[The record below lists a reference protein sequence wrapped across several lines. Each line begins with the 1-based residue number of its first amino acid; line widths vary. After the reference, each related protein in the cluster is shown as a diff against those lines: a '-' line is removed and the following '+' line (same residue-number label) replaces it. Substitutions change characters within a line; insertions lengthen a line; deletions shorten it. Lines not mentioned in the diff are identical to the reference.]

1 MNENTILPDDPKLTA
16 YALGELEGE
25 ERAMVEAAVRGDPA
39 LRSAVDATRAMA
51 RSIETALA
59 AEAAG
64 EKPMAEGGRQMAE
77 GGALMPAV
85 VADGARW
92 QRAAIIPGRDPQKL
106 DGGPLTNVTNGTK
119 SKLLRFPSLY
129 IVIGSLA
136 AACFAI
142 MVALHEPPPRVFS
155 EQKHYV
161 EVQVAALPTASGSEA
176 QAATGQ
182 ELAMGSTAGAP
193 ADAAASIHFDARLEK
208 PEVGIL
214 IPPVGRMAED
224 APSSTWTG
232 GAAALSKTAA
242 RAGRQSSGDQT
253 ITTNGMMQAKAVN
266 ASLTLAASAGQLAQG
281 LASSQSTYNA
291 SLGDVDNFKPAPSSV
306 EPRIPANNDLNKAV
320 PRRRFN
326 NRIDGPA
333 GMSFAQ
339 SAASLGLSS
348 GGPATTFGFDTIG
361 SRPPAPNLAFGD
373 LAANLGG
380 NSGGRTFG
388 ATGGLA
394 NGIAGALPGGPFSGV
409 RSSLPADRYDWQSA
423 PQATSHYYYYPPDE
437 KFVFRA
443 VPYGSM
449 DLLARPMPRQWIM
462 PYAPIV
468 RPAPFNTEDYAQIRD
483 NDFAAVAVEPLSTF
497 ALDVD
502 TASYSNLRRFLER
515 GERPPR
521 DAVRIEELVNYFPYR
536 YAPPAS
542 GDVPFAAS
550 IEVAAAPWNPQH
562 RLVRIG
568 LKTREVSDAARPTA
582 NLVFLV
588 DVSGSMA
595 APAKLPLVQESLR
608 LLVGRLRADDR
619 VAIVTYATQATLAL
633 PATPV
638 ARGAEILAAVD
649 GLTARGS
656 TNGAM
661 GLQLAYD
668 VAKANVVAGGVNRVL
683 LCTDGDFNV
692 GVTQRGDLVRLIE
705 DKAKSGVFLTV
716 LGFGTGNLKD
726 ATLEQLANH
735 GNGIYGYVDSAAEA
749 KRLLVEQ
756 AGATLVTVAK
766 DVKVQVEFN
775 PAVAGAYRLIG
786 YENRLLRKQDFTDD
800 RVDAGEIGAGHA
812 VTALYEIVP
821 VGATAA
827 LRLAD
832 TEPLRYRRVDGGG
845 RTVDGGRLTTDGGR
859 QTTENPELDSR
870 NPEPG
875 TLSSEL
881 LTVKVRYKEP
891 GGSVSQRLEFPLTD
905 RGTTWADASD
915 DFKFAASV
923 ASFGMILRESPYK
936 GTATLAAVAEWARQ
950 GLGSDAGGQRN
961 EFLGLVSRAQTI
973 VQ

>member
-1 MNENTILPDDPKLTA
+1 MNEITILPDDPRLTA

-25 ERAMVEAAVRGDPA
+25 ERVMVEAAVRGDPT
-39 LRSAVDATRAMA
+39 LRSAVDNIRAMA

-59 AEAAG
+59 AEAGAEEQKSDGGSQTAVNGGGQTEPVGSSAATYLAG
-64 EKPMAEGGRQMAE
+64 EKTRQRGR
-77 GGALMPAV
+77 
-85 VADGARW
+85 
-92 QRAAIIPGRDPQKL
+92 
-106 DGGPLTNVTNGTK
+106 
-119 SKLLRFPSLY
+119 LLHFPSLY
-129 IVIGSLA
+129 FVIGSLA
-136 AACFAI
+136 AACFAV
-142 MVALHEPPPRVFS
+142 MVVLHETQPRVLS

-161 EVQVAALPTASGSEA
+161 EVQVAALPTASGPET
-176 QAATGQ
+176 QAPIGQ
-182 ELAMGSTAGAP
+182 DLPKGSTSGTL
-193 ADAAASIHFDARLEK
+193 ADATASFHFDAKLEK
-208 PEVGIL
+208 PTVGIQA
-214 IPPVGRMAED
+214 PPVVHLMKS
-224 APSSTWTG
+224 APGTTWAG
-232 GAAALSKTAA
+232 GSGALGEAVA
-242 RAGRQSSGDQT
+242 RA
-253 ITTNGMMQAKAVN
+253 NPP
-266 ASLTLAASAGQLAQG
+266 SL
-281 LASSQSTYNA
+281 
-291 SLGDVDNFKPAPSSV
+291 
-306 EPRIPANNDLNKAV
+306 
-320 PRRRFN
+320 
-326 NRIDGPA
+326 
-333 GMSFAQ
+333 
-339 SAASLGLSS
+339 
-348 GGPATTFGFDTIG
+348 
-361 SRPPAPNLAFGD
+361 
-373 LAANLGG
+373 
-380 NSGGRTFG
+380 GGRTG
-388 ATGGLA
+388 TVD
-394 NGIAGALPGGPFSGV
+394 GIAQTRAANDLKFGGPGSRLFASNGAFAGPVVKLGETDGASPFGSFS
-409 RSSLPADRYDWQSA
+409 RPSESTERY
-423 PQATSHYYYYPPDE
+423 YVYPPDE
-437 KFVFRA
+437 KFVYRA
-443 VPYGSM
+443 IPYGSL
-449 DLLARPMPRQWIM
+449 DLLARPMPQQRIKSG
-462 PYAPIV
+462 ALVV

-497 ALDVD
+497 GLDVD
-502 TASYSNLRRFLER
+502 TASYSNLRRFLEH
-515 GERPPR
+515 GGRPPR

-542 GDVPFAAS
+542 ADVPFAAS

-568 LKTREVSDAARPTA
+568 LKARETSDAARPAA

-638 ARGAEILAAVD
+638 AHAADILAAVD
-649 GLTARGS
+649 ALTARGS

-668 VAKANVVAGGVNRVL
+668 VAKANVVAGGVNRVI

-692 GVTQRGDLVRLIE
+692 GVTGRGDLVRLIE
-705 DKAKSGVFLTV
+705 EKAKSGVFLTV

-726 ATLEQLANH
+726 ATLEQLASK
-735 GNGIYGYVDSAAEA
+735 GNGFYGYVDSAAEA
-749 KRLLVEQ
+749 KHLLVEQ

-800 RVDAGEIGAGHA
+800 RIDAGEIGAGHT
-812 VTALYEIVP
+812 VTALYEVVP

-832 TEPLRYRRVDGGG
+832 TEPLRYRRADGGW
-845 RTVDGGRLTTDGGR
+845 RTAEGGRLTTDGGR
-859 QTTENPELDSR
+859 QTTENQELETRNPELGTR
-870 NPEPG
+870 NSEPG

-881 LTVKVRYKEP
+881 LTVKIRYKEP
-891 GGSVSQRLEFPLTD
+891 DGSVSRRLEFPLTD

>member
-1 MNENTILPDDPKLTA
+1 MKEIFQDDPRLTA

-25 ERAMVEAAVRGDPA
+25 EFARVEAAVRRDPA
-39 LRSAVDATRAMA
+39 LRSAVDDIRATA
-51 RSIETALA
+51 RSIESALA

-64 EKPMAEGGRQMAE
+64 ERPTVEGGSQTAE
-77 GGALMPAV
+77 NGG
-85 VADGARW
+85 W
-92 QRAAIIPGRDPQKL
+92 QSDPVGSSAAIYPAGEKTGQR
-106 DGGPLTNVTNGTK
+106 GE
-119 SKLLRFPSLY
+119 LLRFPSLY
-129 IVIGSLA
+129 FVIGSLA
-136 AACFAI
+136 AACFAV
-142 MVALHEPPPRVFS
+142 MVALHEPPVHKFA
-155 EQKHYV
+155 EKKTYV
-161 EVQVAALPTASGSEA
+161 EVSLPPPAAAGVEQPTG
-176 QAATGQ
+176 G
-182 ELAMGSTAGAP
+182 TAGAP
-193 ADAAASIHFDARLEK
+193 ADAAASIKFDARLEK
-208 PEVGIL
+208 PEAAIL
-214 IPPVGRMAED
+214 ASPVGRVAED
-224 APSSTWTG
+224 ASGSTWTG
-232 GAAALSKTAA
+232 GAVGPNKAAVRT
-242 RAGRQSSGDQT
+242 GRQSSGDQT
-253 ITTNGMMQAKAVN
+253 ITTNGRMPAKAVN
-266 ASLTLAASAGQLAQG
+266 ASLTLAASAEQLVQGQASGQLNY
-281 LASSQSTYNA
+281 SA
-291 SLGDVDNFKPAPSSV
+291 SLGDVDNFEPAPPSV
-306 EPRIPANNDLNKAV
+306 EPRLPANNDLNKAA

-339 SAASLGLSS
+339 SAASLAPGS
-348 GGPATTFGFDTIG
+348 GGPATAFGFDAFG
-361 SRPPAPNLAFGD
+361 SRSRAPNLAFGD
-373 LAANLGG
+373 L
-380 NSGGRTFG
+380 GGRTFG

-394 NGIAGALPGGPFSGV
+394 NGVAGALPVGPFSGA
-409 RSSLPADRYDWQSA
+409 RSALPADRYDWRSA
-423 PQATSHYYYYPPDE
+423 PQATSQYYYYPPDE

-443 VPYGSM
+443 VPYGSNPLDDKSVYRAVPYGSM
-449 DLLARPMPRQWIM
+449 DLLARPMPLPRIR
-462 PYAPIV
+462 PGALVV
-468 RPAPFNTEDYAQIRD
+468 RPEPFNTEDYAQIRD

-497 ALDVD
+497 SLDVD
-502 TASYSNLRRFLER
+502 TASYTNLRRFLEH

-521 DAVRIEELVNYFPYR
+521 DAVRIAELVNYFPYR

-550 IEVAAAPWNPQH
+550 LEVAAAPWNPQH

-568 LKTREVSDAARPTA
+568 LKARETSDAARPAA

-608 LLVGRLRADDR
+608 LLVGRLRADDH

-638 ARGAEILAAVD
+638 AHAADILAAVD

-668 VAKANVVAGGVNRVL
+668 VAKANVVVGGVNRVI

-692 GVTQRGDLVRLIE
+692 GVTGRGDLVRLIE

-716 LGFGTGNLKD
+716 LGFGMGNLKD

-800 RVDAGEIGAGHA
+800 RIDAGEVGAGHT

-832 TEPLRYRRVDGGG
+832 TEPLKYWRTEGGG
-845 RTVDGGRLTTDGGR
+845 RRADSGAQKSGNSKPGTR
-859 QTTENPELDSR
+859 NPELDSQ

-875 TLSSEL
+875 TMSSEL
-881 LTVKVRYKEP
+881 LTVKIRYKEP
-891 GGSVSQRLEFPLTD
+891 DGSVSQRLEFPLTD
-905 RGTTWADASD
+905 RGTTWVDASD

-950 GLGSDAGGQRN
+950 GLGSDVGGQRN

>member
-1 MNENTILPDDPKLTA
+1 MNENTIFQDDPRLTA

-25 ERAMVEAAVRGDPA
+25 ELARVEAAVRRDPK
-39 LRSAVDATRAMA
+39 LRSTVDAIRATA

-59 AEAAG
+59 AEAGAEGQTSDGGRQTAENGGRHSEPVGSSSAVYTAG
-64 EKPMAEGGRQMAE
+64 EKTG
-77 GGALMPAV
+77 
-85 VADGARW
+85 
-92 QRAAIIPGRDPQKL
+92 QRGE
-106 DGGPLTNVTNGTK
+106 
-119 SKLLRFPSLY
+119 LLRFPSLY
-129 IVIGSLA
+129 FVIGSLA
-136 AACFAI
+136 AACFAV
-142 MVALHEPPPRVFS
+142 MVALHEPTVHKFAEKKS
-155 EQKHYV
+155 YV
-161 EVQVAALPTASGSEA
+161 EVSLPPPPATVEELPTG
-176 QAATGQ
+176 G
-182 ELAMGSTAGAP
+182 TAGAKV
-193 ADAAASIHFDARLEK
+193 DAAASIKFDARLEK

-214 IPPVGRMAED
+214 APPVGRVAES
-224 APSSTWTG
+224 APGSTWTG
-232 GAAALSKTAA
+232 GAVALSKAEVRT
-242 RAGRQSSGDQT
+242 GRQSSGDET

-266 ASLTLAASAGQLAQG
+266 ASLTLAASAEQLAQG
-281 LASSQSTYNA
+281 QASNQLNYHA
-291 SLGDVDNFKPAPSSV
+291 SLGDVDNFELARPSI
-306 EPRIPANNDLNKAV
+306 EPRLPANNDLNKAEL
-320 PRRRFN
+320 RRRFN

-333 GMSFAQ
+333 RMSFAQ
-339 SAASLGLSS
+339 SAASLGSGS
-348 GGPATTFGFDTIG
+348 GGPATTFGFDAFG

-380 NSGGRTFG
+380 NGGGRTFG

-394 NGIAGALPGGPFSGV
+394 NGVAGALPVGPFSGA
-409 RSSLPADRYDWQSA
+409 RSALPADRYDWKSA
-423 PQATSHYYYYPPDE
+423 PQMTSQYYYYPPDE
-437 KFVFRA
+437 KFVYHA

-449 DLLARPMPRQWIM
+449 DLLARPMPRQWIK
-462 PYAPIV
+462 PDALVV

-497 ALDVD
+497 AVAVD
-502 TASYSNLRRFLER
+502 TASYTNLRRFLEH

-550 IEVAAAPWNPQH
+550 LEVAAAPWNPQH

-568 LKTREVSDAARPTA
+568 LKARETSDAARPAA

-608 LLVGRLRADDR
+608 LLVGRLRADDH

-638 ARGAEILAAVD
+638 AHAADILTAVD
-649 GLTARGS
+649 GLVARGS

-668 VAKANVVAGGVNRVL
+668 IAKANVVAGGVNRVI

-692 GVTQRGDLVRLIE
+692 GVTGRGDLVRLIE

-716 LGFGTGNLKD
+716 LGFGMGNLKD
-726 ATLEQLANH
+726 ATLEQLAKH

-775 PAVAGAYRLIG
+775 PAVVGAYRLIG

-800 RVDAGEIGAGHA
+800 RVDAGEIGAGHT
-812 VTALYEIVP
+812 VTALYEVVP

-827 LRLAD
+827 LSLAG
-832 TEPLRYRRVDGGG
+832 TEPLKYRRTEGGG
-845 RTVDGGRLTTDGGR
+845 RRADDGGRRADDGG
-859 QTTENPELDSR
+859 QTAESSK
-870 NPEPG
+870 PG
-875 TLSSEL
+875 TLNSEL
-881 LTVKVRYKEP
+881 LTVKIRYKEP
-891 GGSVSQRLEFPLTD
+891 DGSVSQRLEFPLTD

-923 ASFGMILRESPYK
+923 AGFGMILRESPYK

-961 EFLGLVSRAQTI
+961 EFLGLVSRAQTV

>member
-1 MNENTILPDDPKLTA
+1 MNEITILPDDPRLTA

-39 LRSAVDATRAMA
+39 LQSAVDAIRAMA

-59 AEAAG
+59 AEAGAEEQKSDGGSQTAVNGGWQTEPVSSSAAMYPAG
-64 EKPMAEGGRQMAE
+64 EKTGQRGR
-77 GGALMPAV
+77 
-85 VADGARW
+85 
-92 QRAAIIPGRDPQKL
+92 
-106 DGGPLTNVTNGTK
+106 
-119 SKLLRFPSLY
+119 LLQFPSLY
-129 IVIGSLA
+129 FVIGSLA

-142 MVALHEPPPRVFS
+142 MVALREPPVHKFAEKKS
-155 EQKHYV
+155 YM
-161 EVQVAALPTASGSEA
+161 EVSLPPPAAIGEELPTGGA
-176 QAATGQ
+176 
-182 ELAMGSTAGAP
+182 AGAP
-193 ADAAASIHFDARLEK
+193 ADAAASFHFDARLEK

-214 IPPVGRMAED
+214 APPVGRVAES
-224 APSSTWTG
+224 APGSTWTG
-232 GAAALSKTAA
+232 GAVALSKAEV
-242 RAGRQSSGDQT
+242 RPGRQSSGDQT

-266 ASLTLAASAGQLAQG
+266 ASLTLAASAEQLVRGQ
-281 LASSQSTYNA
+281 ASSQLNYDA
-291 SLGDVDNFKPAPSSV
+291 SPGDVDTFELAPPSL
-306 EPRIPANNDLNKAV
+306 EPRLPANNDLNKAA
-320 PRRRFN
+320 PRRRFS

-339 SAASLGLSS
+339 SAASLGLNL
-348 GGPATTFGFDTIG
+348 GGSATTFRFDTYG
-361 SRPPAPNLAFGD
+361 SRLPKFNWAFGD

-380 NSGGRTFG
+380 NGSGRTFG
-388 ATGGLA
+388 YIGGPA
-394 NGIAGALPGGPFSGV
+394 DGFAGAPLVGPFSGV
-409 RSSLPADRYDWQSA
+409 RSSMPADRYDWKSA
-423 PQATSHYYYYPPDE
+423 PQTTSQYYYYPPDE
-437 KFVFRA
+437 KFVYRA
-443 VPYGSM
+443 IPYGSM
-449 DLLARPMPRQWIM
+449 DLLARPMPQPWIK
-462 PYAPIV
+462 PSAPIV

-502 TASYSNLRRFLER
+502 TASYSNLRRFLEH
-515 GERPPR
+515 GERPRR

-542 GDVPFAAS
+542 ADVPFAAS
-550 IEVAAAPWNPQH
+550 LEVAAAPWNPQH

-568 LKTREVSDAARPTA
+568 LKARETSDAARPAA

-633 PATPV
+633 PTTPV

-649 GLTARGS
+649 ALTARGS

-668 VAKANVVAGGVNRVL
+668 VAKANVVAGGVNRVI

-692 GVTQRGDLVRLIE
+692 GVTGRGALVRLIE

-726 ATLEQLANH
+726 ATLEQLADH
-735 GNGIYGYVDSAAEA
+735 GNGIYSYVDSTAEA

-800 RVDAGEIGAGHA
+800 RIDAGEIGAGHT
-812 VTALYEIVP
+812 VTALYEVVP

-832 TEPLRYRRVDGGG
+832 TEPLRYRRTEGGGRKVDGGG
-845 RTVDGGRLTTDGGR
+845 QKSGNSEPGTR
-859 QTTENPELDSR
+859 NPELDSR

-923 ASFGMILRESPYK
+923 AGFGMILRESPYK

-961 EFLGLVSRAQTI
+961 DFLGLVSRAQTI

>member
-1 MNENTILPDDPKLTA
+1 MKQIFQDDPRLTA

-25 ERAMVEAAVRGDPA
+25 ERAQVEAAVRRDPA
-39 LRSAVDATRAMA
+39 LRSAVDAIRATA

-64 EKPMAEGGRQMAE
+64 ERPMAEGGRQTAE
-77 GGALMPAV
+77 NRRLTADDGGRK
-85 VADGARW
+85 ADGAQW
-92 QRAAIIPGRDPQKL
+92 QRAAIIPGRDLQKL
-106 DGGPLTNVTNGTK
+106 DGGPLTNFARGTK

-129 IVIGSLA
+129 FVIGSLA
-136 AACFAI
+136 AACFAV
-142 MVALHEPPPRVFS
+142 MVALHEPAPRVFQ
-155 EQKHYV
+155 EKKHYTTV
-161 EVQVAALPTASGSEA
+161 SLAELPTASGPET
-176 QAATGQ
+176 QAPTG
-182 ELAMGSTAGAP
+182 EEPPTGSGAGTS
-193 ADAAASIHFDARLEK
+193 ADGVASIKFDARIEK
-208 PEVGIL
+208 PTDRMPSAPVAQLAENTPGFTRAGEGANQVFSDRLPGDMGETPMPRGTGV
-214 IPPVGRMAED
+214 PPVGLSESPRVDLRSNGNLPAAVPLMVALRASQQRPD
-224 APSSTWTG
+224 SPTLLAG
-232 GAAALSKTAA
+232 GVK
-242 RAGRQSSGDQT
+242 Q
-253 ITTNGMMQAKAVN
+253 
-266 ASLTLAASAGQLAQG
+266 
-281 LASSQSTYNA
+281 
-291 SLGDVDNFKPAPSSV
+291 V
-306 EPRIPANNDLNKAV
+306 EPPAKFNARIVGPANLSLSGIAKT
-320 PRRRFN
+320 PR
-326 NRIDGPA
+326 A
-333 GMSFAQ
+333 
-339 SAASLGLSS
+339 LVL
-348 GGPATTFGFDTIG
+348 GGPA
-361 SRPPAPNLAFGD
+361 AAFG
-373 LAANLGG
+373 
-380 NSGGRTFG
+380 SF
-388 ATGGLA
+388 
-394 NGIAGALPGGPFSGV
+394 AGA
-409 RSSLPADRYDWQSA
+409 RSALPADRYDWGSA
-423 PQATSHYYYYPPDE
+423 PQATSQYYYYPPDE

-443 VPYGSM
+443 VPYGSNPL
-449 DLLARPMPRQWIM
+449 DDKFVYRAVPYGPPRMP
-462 PYAPIV
+462 APVASVV
-468 RPAPFNTEDYAQIRD
+468 RPAPFITEDYAQIRD

-497 ALDVD
+497 AVDVD
-502 TASYSNLRRFLER
+502 SASYTNLRRFLEH

-550 IEVAAAPWNPQH
+550 LEVAAAPWNPQH

-568 LKTREVSDAARPTA
+568 LKTREVSDAARPAA
-582 NLVFLV
+582 NLVFLI

-595 APAKLPLVQESLR
+595 APAKLPLVQEALR
-608 LLVGRLRADDR
+608 MLVSRLRADDH

-638 ARGAEILAAVD
+638 AHAADILTAVD
-649 GLTARGS
+649 GLAAKGS

-668 VAKANVVAGGVNRVL
+668 VARANVVAGGVNRVI

-726 ATLEQLANH
+726 ATLGQLAQH

-786 YENRLLRKQDFTDD
+786 YENRLLRKQDFSDD
-800 RVDAGEIGAGHA
+800 RIDAGEIGAGHT
-812 VTALYEIVP
+812 VTALYEVVP

-827 LRLAD
+827 LSLAS
-832 TEPLRYRRVDGGG
+832 TEPLKYRMADGGRQRAEDGRQRAEGGG
-845 RTVDGGRLTTDGGR
+845 RTAEVGGQRSEVGGQWSEVGQPGTR
-859 QTTENPELDSR
+859 NPEPGTRDQ
-870 NPEPG
+870 EPG

-881 LTVKVRYKEP
+881 LTVKVRYKAP
-891 GGSVSQRLEFPLTD
+891 DGSMSQRLEFPLTD

-923 ASFGMILRESPYK
+923 AGFGMILRESPYK

-961 EFLGLVSRAQTI
+961 EFLGLVSRAQTV

>member
-1 MNENTILPDDPKLTA
+1 MNENTILPDDPRLTA

-25 ERAMVEAAVRGDPA
+25 ELARVAVAVRGDPA
-39 LRSAVDATRAMA
+39 LRSAVDAIRATA

-59 AEAAG
+59 AEAVG
-64 EKPMAEGGRQMAE
+64 ERPMAEGGRQT
-77 GGALMPAV
+77 
-85 VADGARW
+85 ADGAQW
-92 QRAAIIPGRDPQKL
+92 QSAAIISGHDPQKL
-106 DGGPLTNVTNGTK
+106 DGGPLWDIASGTK
-119 SKLLRFPSLY
+119 SRLLRFPSLY
-129 IVIGSLA
+129 FVIGSLA
-136 AACFAI
+136 AACFAV
-142 MVALHEPPPRVFS
+142 MVVLHETQPRVLS
-155 EQKHYV
+155 EPKHYV
-161 EVQVAALPTASGSEA
+161 EVQVAALPTASGPETP
-176 QAATGQ
+176 AAIGQ
-182 ELAMGSTAGAP
+182 EPPTGGTAGTL
-193 ADAAASIHFDARLEK
+193 ADAAALIHFDARLEK
-208 PEVGIL
+208 PEAAIMT
-214 IPPVGRMAED
+214 PPVGRIAEN
-224 APSSTWTG
+224 APGSAWTG
-232 GAAALSKTAA
+232 GAVALNRTAV
-242 RAGRQSSGDQT
+242 RPGRQSSGDQT
-253 ITTNGMMQAKAVN
+253 ITTNGIMQAKAVN
-266 ASLTLAASAGQLAQG
+266 ASLTLAASAERLAQG
-281 LASSQSTYNA
+281 QASSQLNYGA
-291 SLGDVDNFKPAPSSV
+291 SLGDVDNFEPAPPSV
-306 EPRIPANNDLNKAV
+306 EPRLPANNDLNKAT

-339 SAASLGLSS
+339 SAASLGLRW
-348 GGPATTFGFDTIG
+348 GGPATTFGFDTFG
-361 SRPPAPNLAFGD
+361 PRSPAPNLAFGD

-380 NSGGRTFG
+380 RTFG
-388 ATGGLA
+388 ATGGLV
-394 NGIAGALPGGPFSGV
+394 NGVAGALPGGPFSGA
-409 RSSLPADRYDWQSA
+409 RSALPADRYDWKSA
-423 PQATSHYYYYPPDE
+423 PQTTSQYYYYPPDE
-437 KFVFRA
+437 NFVYRAVPYGSNPPDENFVYRA

-449 DLLARPMPRQWIM
+449 DLLARPMPQQRIKLG
-462 PYAPIV
+462 ALVV

-521 DAVRIEELVNYFPYR
+521 DAVRIEELVNYFPYQ

-550 IEVAAAPWNPQH
+550 LEVAAAPWNPQH

-568 LKTREVSDAARPTA
+568 LKTREVSDTARPAA

-608 LLVGRLRADDR
+608 LLVGRLRADDH

-649 GLTARGS
+649 ALTARGS

-668 VAKANVVAGGVNRVL
+668 VAKANVVAGGVNRVI

-800 RVDAGEIGAGHA
+800 RVDAGEIGAGHT
-812 VTALYEIVP
+812 VTALYEVVP

-832 TEPLRYRRVDGGG
+832 TEPLRYRRVDGGW
-845 RTVDGGRLTTDGGR
+845 RTADSGGQKSG
-859 QTTENPELDSR
+859 NSELGTR

-875 TLSSEL
+875 TLNSEL
-881 LTVKVRYKEP
+881 LTVKVRYKERD
-891 GGSVSQRLEFPLTD
+891 GSVSQRLEFPLTD

-950 GLGSDAGGQRN
+950 GLGSDVGGQRN